1 MGCRAPD
8 PFEMDAQQ
16 LALAPDARRYTQ
28 STMSY
33 ISMAGLSA
41 ALDVLLDLGEETC
54 EEHSRSLAG
63 LLVEGAAEHDWAPFR
78 ALDDAAAAPHI
89 IALRHPELE
98 AAAVV
103 RALHSD
109 GIVCSARNDRL
120 RVSLAP
126 YNDAADVEALLAA
139 LAKYSKGL

>member
-1 MGCRAPD
+1 M
-8 PFEMDAQQ
+8 
-16 LALAPDARRYTQ
+16 
-28 STMSY
+28 
-33 ISMAGLSA
+33 
-41 ALDVLLDLGEETC
+41 
-54 EEHSRSLAG
+54 
-63 LLVEGAAEHDWAPFR
+63 EGAAEHDWAPFR
-78 ALDDAAAAPHI
+78 PLEDEAAAPHI

-98 AAAVV
+98 AVAVV